1 MAYDW
6 TMFFDEFAGDLHPT
20 FQKELSRQLFEK
32 GATGTGIKQFDKY
45 NFQLIVG
52 MKDLNKKLV
61 DNKVLAK
68 IEFITPTSF
77 SFPVDIC
84 WYSDTS
90 TDLLELHKQDITNL
104 NVVFSWGDNFP
115 LQQILPHIRPYRV
128 DKKAKTKLN
137 FDIEY
142 FYYLLPDISLEFHYS
157 KSLDKDE
164 IKSLDTFLLAFNTDW
179 NEKNKGKEIQFISNT
194 TEIGNN
200 VYQVVTDIGLANSI
214 KTITDLLKSYSDN
227 LGNLQ
232 TTKISI
238 R

>member
-20 FQKELSRQLFEK
+20 FQKELSRQLFDK
-32 GATGTGIKQFDKY
+32 GAKGTGFKQFEKY
-45 NFQLIVG
+45 GFQLIVG

-61 DNKVLAK
+61 DNKVFAK
-68 IEFITPTSF
+68 IDFVTPTSF

-84 WYSDTS
+84 WYSDS
-90 TDLLELHKQDITNL
+90 FTDLIELHKHDITNL
-104 NVVFSWGDNFP
+104 NVVFSWADNFP

-128 DKKAKTKLN
+128 DKKAKTNLCL
-137 FDIEY
+137 DVEY
-142 FYYLLPDISLEFHYS
+142 FYYLLPDISLEFHFS
-157 KSLDKDE
+157 KALNKDK
-164 IKSLDTFLLAFNTDW
+164 IKSIDTFLSKFNADW
-179 NEKNKGKEIQFISNT
+179 NEENLGKEIQFISNIK
-194 TEIGNN
+194 EIGNN
-200 VYQVVTDIGLANSI
+200 IYLVVTDIGLVNSI

-227 LGNLQ
+227 FEHLQ